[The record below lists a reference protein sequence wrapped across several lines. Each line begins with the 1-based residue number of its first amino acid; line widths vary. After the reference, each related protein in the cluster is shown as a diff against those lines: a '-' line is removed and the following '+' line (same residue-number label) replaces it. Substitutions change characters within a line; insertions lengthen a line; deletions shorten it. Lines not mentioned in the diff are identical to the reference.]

1 MQEMVE
7 GAERFA
13 ADGYWIIFIDY
24 SLYHSC
30 LVVTLRKTVV
40 SRIVEI
46 AIETL
51 KALILLGLLVQ
62 WLKCIECIEDN
73 RKKRAFQWW
82 KRMQSSAYNTF

>member
-1 MQEMVE
+1 MPETVE
-7 GAERFA
+7 DVGRFA

-40 SRIVEI
+40 SRIVET

-51 KALILLGLLVQ
+51 KALILLGLLVEV
-62 WLKCIECIEDN
+62 LKCIE
-73 RKKRAFQWW
+73 
-82 KRMQSSAYNTF
+82 

>member
-1 MQEMVE
+1 MQETVE
-7 GAERFA
+7 DAERFA

-46 AIETL
+46 VIETL
-51 KALILLGLLVQ
+51 KALILLGLLVEV
-62 WLKCIECIEDN
+62 LKCIDCIEDERGQRSVQRN
-73 RKKRAFQWW
+73 KLLHNA
-82 KRMQSSAYNTF
+82 A